1 MAPMAKRPRSIRAGI
16 IIIAPAAIVITGF
29 TEAHRFL
36 CSKVARAPRRSATFV
51 FSPGRGMA
59 LEWEQ

>member
-1 MAPMAKRPRSIRAGI
+1 MAPISNGPRSIRAGI
-16 IIIAPAAIVITGF
+16 IIIASAGIVITGF

-51 FSPGRGMA
+51 FSPRRSLA
-59 LEWEQ
+59 